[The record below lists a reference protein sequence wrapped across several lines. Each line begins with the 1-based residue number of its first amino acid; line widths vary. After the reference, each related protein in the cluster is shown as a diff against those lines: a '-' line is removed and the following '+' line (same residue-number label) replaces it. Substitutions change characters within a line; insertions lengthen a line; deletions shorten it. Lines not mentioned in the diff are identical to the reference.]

1 MSAPV
6 MNDRA
11 QRLLKTL
18 VECYIREG
26 QPVGSRTL
34 VREAALPVS
43 PATVRNVMA
52 ELEERGYVQSPHT
65 SAGRVPT
72 QQGYRLF
79 VDSLVTFSPVEKQQ
93 LRQLA
98 GELTA
103 EKTAG
108 ELVDA
113 ASRLLS
119 EFSRMAG
126 IVAVPRKRFGTLR
139 QVEFLPLAGNRVL
152 VILVLNQ
159 REVQNQIIQT
169 DREYSEPELR
179 QAANFINQHFG
190 GLDVEGIRTRILEQ
204 MRADKERMDGLMQ
217 EALDMAGKALGE
229 RGEEPDLKLAG
240 ESNLIAGLAGEAGVG
255 RIRDVFEA
263 FQRKRDILDL
273 MDRCGEASGVKI
285 FIGHESGYPAF
296 TECSIISAPYG
307 AGGDVLGM
315 LAVVGPTRMA
325 YERVVPLVDITAR
338 LLGAAL
344 APRSPELP
352 PGNP

>member
-1 MSAPV
+1 MSGPAL
-6 MNDRA
+6 NDRA

-26 QPVGSRTL
+26 QPVGSKTL

-43 PATVRNVMA
+43 PATARSIMA
-52 ELEERGYVQSPHT
+52 ELEERGYIISPHT

-72 QQGYRLF
+72 EQGYRLF
-79 VDSLVTFSPVEKQQ
+79 IDNLVTFSPLEQRE

-98 GELTA
+98 GELSA
-103 EKTAG
+103 DKTAT
-108 ELVDA
+108 ELVDT

-126 IVAVPRKRFGTLR
+126 VVAVPRRRVGTLR
-139 QVEFLPLAGNRVL
+139 QVEFLPLSGNRVL

-169 DREYSEPELR
+169 DREYDEVELR
-179 QAANFINQHFG
+179 QATNFVNQHFA
-190 GLDVEGIRTRILEQ
+190 GLDIDGIRNRIVEL
-204 MRADKERMDGLMQ
+204 MRADKERMDVLMQ
-217 EALDMAGKALGE
+217 EALDIAGKALDT
-229 RGEEPDLKLAG
+229 RDAEPQIRLAG
-240 ESNLIAGLAGEAGVG
+240 ESNLIAGLAADTGVE

-263 FQRKRDILDL
+263 FQRKRSILDL
-273 MDRCGEASGVKI
+273 LDRCSNASGVKV
-285 FIGHESGYPAF
+285 FIGSESGHDAF
-296 TECSIISAPYG
+296 SGCSIITAPYG
-307 AGGDVLGM
+307 KGGDALGV

-338 LLGAAL
+338 LLGSAL
-344 APRSPELP
+344 TP
-352 PGNP
+352 PKNPAD

>member
-1 MSAPV
+1 MSAPAI
-6 MNDRA
+6 NERA

-26 QPVGSRTL
+26 QPVGSKTL

-52 ELEERGYVQSPHT
+52 ELEERGYVLSPHT

-72 QQGYRLF
+72 EQGYRLF
-79 VDSLVTFSPVEKQQ
+79 VDSLVTFSPLEQQQ
-93 LRQLA
+93 LRQIA

-108 ELVDA
+108 ELVEA

-119 EFSRMAG
+119 DFSRMTG
-126 IVAVPRKRFGTLR
+126 VVAVPRRRFGTLR
-139 QVEFLPLAGNRVL
+139 HVEFLPLAGRRVL

-159 REVQNQIIQT
+159 REVQNQIIST
-169 DREYSEPELR
+169 DREYDEAELR
-179 QAANFINQHFG
+179 QAANFINQHFA
-190 GLDVEGIRTRILEQ
+190 GLDVDGIRARIVEQ

-217 EALDMAGKALGE
+217 EALDMAGRALGAQE
-229 RGEEPDLKLAG
+229 GEPDLKLAG
-240 ESNLIAGLAGEAGVG
+240 ESNLISGLAGDTGVG
-255 RIRDVFEA
+255 RLRDLFDA

-273 MDRCGEASGVKI
+273 MDRCGAATGVKV
-285 FIGHESGYPAF
+285 FIGSESGHQAF
-296 TECSIISAPYG
+296 ADCSIISAPYG
-307 AGGDVLGM
+307 AGGDTLGM

-344 APRSPELP
+344 GPRD
-352 PGNP
+352 